1 MREALRLLVAAS
13 AGRCVRTGGGASTR
27 EDGRACTRSA
37 GSPIAEAGAAAAAAA
52 AAVRNPHVL
61 GDMGGRVAAASGRR
75 ALRVAAKR
83 LQAGRRPLAVWR
95 TAADV
100 DAFGV
105 LLWGLL
111 VGETDP

>member
-75 ALRVAAKR
+75 ALRVAAKNCRRGGDRSPSGAQPPTWTR
-83 LQAGRRPLAVWR
+83 LECC
-95 TAADV
+95 
-100 DAFGV
+100 FGGF
-105 LLWGLL
+105 L
-111 VGETDP
+111 